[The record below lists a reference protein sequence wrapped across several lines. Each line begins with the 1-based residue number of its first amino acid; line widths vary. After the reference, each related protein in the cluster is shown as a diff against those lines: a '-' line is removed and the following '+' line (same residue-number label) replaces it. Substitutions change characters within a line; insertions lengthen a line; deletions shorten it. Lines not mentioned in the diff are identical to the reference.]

1 MIKILIPYALR
12 SFTDRNA
19 EVEVDGKTAGDALN
33 ALANIYP
40 EIKTHLFADNGNLNA
55 PQLRDFI
62 NLFIDGKNI
71 NTLQGLDTPVADNC
85 VSNEPRELMIIPAI
99 AGGTN
104 GFRTYAYK

>member
-19 EVEVDGKTAGDALN
+19 EAEVEGKTAGEALN

-40 EIKTHLFADNGNLNA
+40 DIKTHLFADNNS
-55 PQLRDFI
+55 LRDFI

-71 NTLQGLDTPVADNC
+71 NTLQGLDTPVAEND
-85 VSNEPRELMIIPAI
+85 ELMIIPAI
-99 AGGTN
+99 AGGAIAGGNN
-104 GFRTYAYK
+104 GVRTY